1 MDAVQKIYRNTYK
14 LERSFL
20 IIIFPSV
27 TEYGVGNEVSTHGDI
42 YSYGILLLEMFTGR
56 RPMDNELGESIG
68 LREYVQRSKGTAR

>member
-1 MDAVQKIYRNTYK
+1 MDAVQKKYGNTYK

-42 YSYGILLLEMFTGR
+42 YSYGILLLEM
-56 RPMDNELGESIG
+56 
-68 LREYVQRSKGTAR
+68 LRHTVARDVHRKTANG

>member
-27 TEYGVGNEVSTHGDI
+27 TEYGVGNEVSTHGDV
-42 YSYGILLLEMFTGR
+42 YSYGILLLEM
-56 RPMDNELGESIG
+56 
-68 LREYVQRSKGTAR
+68 LRHTVARDVHRKTANG